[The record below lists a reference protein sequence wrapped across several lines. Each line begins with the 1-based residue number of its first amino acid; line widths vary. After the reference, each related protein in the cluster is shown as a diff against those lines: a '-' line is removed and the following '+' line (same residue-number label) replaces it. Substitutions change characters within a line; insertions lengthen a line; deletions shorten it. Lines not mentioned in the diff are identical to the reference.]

1 MRPSNDQPSPLRLF
15 FYSRKLNRIILD
27 IVSGAFPNDL
37 NSDFKKGWAKQQMKF
52 KTEKSWAMDKI
63 LRSNLTLNKLT

>member
-1 MRPSNDQPSPLRLF
+1 MRPSNDQPSSLRLF

-37 NSDFKKGWAKQQMKF
+37 NSDFTKGLSEA
-52 KTEKSWAMDKI
+52 TNEI
-63 LRSNLTLNKLT
+63 